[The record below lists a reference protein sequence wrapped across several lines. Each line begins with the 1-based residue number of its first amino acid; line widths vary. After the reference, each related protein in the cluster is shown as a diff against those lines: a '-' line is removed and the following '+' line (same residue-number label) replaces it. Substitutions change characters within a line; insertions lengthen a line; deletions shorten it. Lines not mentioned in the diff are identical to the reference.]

1 MKMILLAFMMVALQ
15 VVALHVV
22 ALQVVANSTIGF
34 TLHRFQTLVHPVLK
48 VGFEGCMKGFID
60 VIHLK
65 KNGGNHEKNLVDRKN
80 EKTWLTKLMRN
91 LVDELPAILSLASAL
106 DPTQAPASLKSAI

>member
-1 MKMILLAFMMVALQ
+1 MKMIILLVLAFMM
-15 VVALHVV
+15 VALHVV

-65 KNGGNHEKNLVDRKN
+65 KNDGNDEKNLVDRK
-80 EKTWLTKLMRN
+80 K
-91 LVDELPAILSLASAL
+91 
-106 DPTQAPASLKSAI
+106 

>member
-65 KNGGNHEKNLVDRKN
+65 KMVEITR
-80 EKTWLTKLMRN
+80 KTWSTEKMRK
-91 LVDELPAILSLASAL
+91 PG
-106 DPTQAPASLKSAI
+106 

>member
-1 MKMILLAFMMVALQ
+1 MKIIILLVLAFMMVS
-15 VVALHVV
+15 LHVV

-65 KNGGNHEKNLVDRKN
+65 KMVEMTR
-80 EKTWLTKLMRN
+80 KTWSTEKMRK
-91 LVDELPAILSLASAL
+91 PG
-106 DPTQAPASLKSAI
+106 